1 MGKKNVTVFTEFILL
16 GFSVSPGLE
25 ALLFVVFLVIYA
37 VTLFGNAA
45 VVTLSSLD
53 AHLQTPMYFFLCN
66 LAVLNI
72 CCTSAVVPKMLINF
86 LVVRK
91 SISPALCEAQMYI
104 TLFLGAA
111 ECIFLAVMAVDR
123 YAAICHPLRY
133 PILMNKRVCVG
144 MAAASWLG
152 TFLGSVVPLFVLKLP
167 LCGSNVIDHYF
178 CEVPAMLQLVCAD
191 TSASE
196 SAMFLGGIATEIVPF
211 ALILLSYVRIIVAIL
226 RMASA
231 DGRQK
236 AFSTCSA
243 HLTVV
248 TIFYTTAM
256 LMYMRSKGQ
265 HTPEQ
270 DKAISVFYTII
281 NPMINPIIYS
291 LRNKEV
297 KGALM
302 RVLERHKKAQA

>member
-1 MGKKNVTVFTEFILL
+1 MKNITVITEFVLL
-16 GFSVSPGLE
+16 GFPFSPL
-25 ALLFVVFLVIYA
+25 AQVFLFIIFLVIYT
-37 VTLFGNAA
+37 VTLIGNIA
-45 VVTLSSLD
+45 VITLTSLD
-53 AHLQTPMYFFLCN
+53 PHLQMPMYFFLCN

-72 CCTSAVVPKMLINF
+72 ICTSAVVPKMLMNF
-86 LVVRK
+86 LVTRK
-91 SISPALCEAQMYI
+91 SISAELCEAQMYI

-111 ECIFLAVMAVDR
+111 ECIFLAVMAIDR
-123 YAAICHPLRY
+123 YVAICHPLRY
-133 PILMNKRVCVG
+133 SVLMNKSVCIG
-144 MAAASWLG
+144 MAAGSWLS

-191 TSASE
+191 TSVSE
-196 SAMFLGGIATEIVPF
+196 SAMYMGGIATEIIPF
-211 ALILLSYVRIIVAIL
+211 LLIVLSYVRIIIAIL
-226 RMASA
+226 RLASA
-231 DGRQK
+231 DSRQK

-265 HTPEQ
+265 RTPEE

-291 LRNKEV
+291 LRNKDV
-297 KGALM
+297 KEALM
-302 RVLERHKKAQA
+302 RVLGRSKMAKV